1 MISELS
7 AVVGWF
13 GVGGVLLAFAY
24 LIKIREWTFLIAG
37 YDDTVHVPQ
46 KIAASI
52 VGNFLG
58 RVGVTSIIIG
68 IITAIL
74 SSNSRTGGLSLVFAV
89 VVAIDLMRVVY
100 RLNTYANGSSY

>member
-37 YDDTVHVPQ
+37 YDGSVTVPQ
-46 KIAASI
+46 KIAATI

-58 RVGVTSIIIG
+58 RVGVASFVIG
-68 IITAIL
+68 IITAIP
-74 SSNSRTGGLSLVFAV
+74 SSNIGTGGLSLVFAV
-89 VVAIDLMRVVY
+89 VVAIDSMRVVY
-100 RLNTYANGSSY
+100 RLNTYENGSSY